1 MKQWSINIEEIQK
14 ILNENYPENTYLIE
28 PRGSKDIEIFVNEMI
43 DKDLSICPKEI
54 LHLFKV
60 DDYLI
65 WVYTSAKGKE
75 LKQQLKSI
83 FFTTFFVTKK
93 HYSEEKAF
101 LEKIFL
107 EFYKQIE
114 NAKHI

>member
-1 MKQWSINIEEIQK
+1 MKQWSINIKEIQK
-14 ILNENYPENTYLIE
+14 ILNKEYSENTYLIE

-60 DDYLI
+60 DNYLI
-65 WVYTSAKGKE
+65 WVFTSAKGKE

-83 FFTTFFVTKK
+83 FFATFFVTKK
-93 HYSEEKAF
+93 HYSEEKEF

-107 EFYKQIE
+107 EFYKQVE

>member
-1 MKQWSINIEEIQK
+1 MKKWTIKIEEIQK
-14 ILNENYPENTYLIE
+14 ILNEEYSEDTYLIE

-54 LHLFKV
+54 LHLFKL
-60 DDYLI
+60 DEYLI

-83 FFTTFFVTKK
+83 FFATFFVAKK
-93 HYSEEKAF
+93 HYPEEKAF

-114 NAKHI
+114 NTKHI